1 MPFQGYVPQIGEQD
15 TDKVIRSVRN
25 LYENYTGDTWTPV
38 LTFATAGD
46 LSVTYTEQVGQYIKI
61 GKLVI
66 AFFGITTSAFTWTTA
81 SGNARITGL
90 PYTADNSATIR
101 YPGSLSWGG
110 ITKANYT
117 HIIPRVDNN
126 TAFAVLAASGS
137 AQSITTVAAA
147 DMPSAGTVTLRGC
160 AAFIAS
166 A

>member
-1 MPFQGYVPQIGEQD
+1 MPFDGYVPQIGERD
-15 TDKVIRSVRN
+15 PDKVIRGVRN
-25 LYENYTGDTWTPV
+25 LFENYAFDTWTPA

-46 LSVTYTEQVGQYIKI
+46 LSIAYSAQVGQYIKI

-66 AFFGITTSAFTWTTA
+66 AFFSLTTSTFTWTTA

-90 PYTADNSATIR
+90 PFTADNSATIF
-101 YPGSLSWGG
+101 YPGALSWGG

-117 HIIPRVDNN
+117 QIVPRVDNN

-160 AAFIAS
+160 APYLAA
-166 A
+166 

>member
-1 MPFQGYVPQIGEQD
+1 MFQGYVPAIGDRDPE
-15 TDKVIRSVRN
+15 KVTRAIRN
-25 LYENYTGDTWTPV
+25 LYENYTIDTWTPV

-46 LSVTYTEQVGQYIKI
+46 LSVVYSEQVGQYVKI
-61 GKLVI
+61 GNLVL
-66 AFFGITTSAFTWTTA
+66 AYFGITTSTFTWSTA

-90 PYTADNSATIR
+90 SFTALNTATTHF
-101 YPGSLSWGG
+101 PGELSWGG

-117 HIIPRVDNN
+117 HIVPRVDNN

-160 AAFIAS
+160 ATFLA
-166 A
+166 